1 MSILLKISSLCILT
15 LALNGC
21 LALTLAGG
29 AVGMGDSFYKDH
41 KINKLE
47 KKIEALE
54 KLEESNKIKK
64 PKPYVPSY
72 TEMDGF
78 TKGFYDTMYNR
89 DGK

>member
-1 MSILLKISSLCILT
+1 
-15 LALNGC
+15 
-21 LALTLAGG
+21 
-29 AVGMGDSFYKDH
+29 MGDSFYKDH

-54 KLEESNKIKK
+54 KANEIKK

-72 TEMDGF
+72 TEMDTF

-89 DGK
+89 NGK

>member
-1 MSILLKISSLCILT
+1 MSILLKVSLLCIST
-15 LALNGC
+15 LALSGC

-54 KLEESNKIKK
+54 KANKIKK
-64 PKPYVPSY
+64 HKPYVPSY
-72 TEMDGF
+72 TEMDTF

>member
-1 MSILLKISSLCILT
+1 MSILLKVSLLCIST
-15 LALNGC
+15 LALSGC

-54 KLEESNKIKK
+54 KANKIKK

-72 TEMDGF
+72 TEMDTF

-89 DGK
+89 NGK

>member
-21 LALTLAGG
+21 LLVTIAGG
-29 AVGMGDSFYKDH
+29 AIGIGDSLDKNRRMDGIESR
-41 KINKLE
+41 INKLE
-47 KKIEALE
+47 KANET
-54 KLEESNKIKK
+54 KK

-72 TEMDGF
+72 TEMDTF

>member
-1 MSILLKISSLCILT
+1 MSILLKVSLLCIST
-15 LALNGC
+15 LAISGC

-54 KLEESNKIKK
+54 KANEIKK

-72 TEMDGF
+72 TEMDTF

-89 DGK
+89 NGK

>member
-1 MSILLKISSLCILT
+1 
-15 LALNGC
+15 
-21 LALTLAGG
+21 
-29 AVGMGDSFYKDH
+29 MGDSFYKDH

-54 KLEESNKIKK
+54 KANQIKK

-72 TEMDGF
+72 TEMDTF

-89 DGK
+89 NGK

>member
-1 MSILLKISSLCILT
+1 MSILLKMILICTLT

-21 LALTLAGG
+21 LLTVAGG
-29 AVGMGDSFYKDH
+29 AIGIADSLDKNRRMDGIESR
-41 KINKLE
+41 INKLE
-47 KKIEALE
+47 KANET
-54 KLEESNKIKK
+54 KK

-72 TEMDGF
+72 TEMDTF

>member
-1 MSILLKISSLCILT
+1 MSILLKISSLYILT

-21 LALTLAGG
+21 LLTIAGG
-29 AVGMGDSFYKDH
+29 AIGIADSLDKNRRMDGIESR
-41 KINKLE
+41 INKLE
-47 KKIEALE
+47 KANET
-54 KLEESNKIKK
+54 KK

-72 TEMDGF
+72 TEMDTF

>member
-1 MSILLKISSLCILT
+1 MSILLKVSFLCIST
-15 LALNGC
+15 LALSGC

-54 KLEESNKIKK
+54 KANEIKK

-72 TEMDGF
+72 TEMDTF

-89 DGK
+89 NGK